1 MGLDVTTEVAQS
13 SFPPPPK
20 ILKICKMKYD
30 LEYKTI
36 LFQSP
41 PPENDT
47 SFVKYQID
55 ANICA
60 MWNATNFFYL
70 QIYDIKYVQIYL

>member
-1 MGLDVTTEVAQS
+1 MGLDVTAEVAQS

-36 LFQSP
+36 LYQSP

-47 SFVKYQID
+47 
-55 ANICA
+55 
-60 MWNATNFFYL
+60 
-70 QIYDIKYVQIYL
+70 